1 MQLMKKLDRYIL
13 VKFLGTFLFIMMLL
27 LSITIVIDMEEK
39 IDAFVNNHATVKI
52 VVFDYLIYFIP
63 YITSLIG
70 PFFILVSVIFFTS
83 QLAERSEIIAILNS
97 GTSFYR
103 MLYPYLLGATI
114 LAGIFYI
121 ANNYAVPYANK
132 KRIQFENKYV
142 SKPPEGLRYNFHR
155 TIAPGTIIYMENYKP
170 SEGSGFKFSI
180 DKFVDGRLV
189 YKLRS
194 DKIDWVK
201 KTSHWRVSNYYI
213 RELDPAGDRLT
224 SGQVMDTVF
233 PFKPDDFTFSENK
246 KEVMTTPELK
256 EYIDYMYKSGQ
267 PDIEFYEVEKY
278 RRTSSSFSIYILTLI
293 GVSVASRKVRGGLG
307 WHIVLGIGLS
317 ALYEVIMKFTITF
330 STNASLPPV
339 LGVWIPNLL
348 YACLALY
355 LLKKAP
361 K

>member
-1 MQLMKKLDRYIL
+1 MKKLDRYIL
-13 VKFLGTFLFIMMLL
+13 WKFLGTFLFIMMLL

-39 IDAFVNNHATVKI
+39 IDAFVNNHATFKL
-52 VVFDYLIYFIP
+52 VVFDYLIYFIL

-103 MLYPYLLGATI
+103 MLYPYMVGATI
-114 LAGIFYI
+114 LATVFYLG
-121 ANNYAVPYANK
+121 NNYFVPYANK
-132 KRIQFENKYV
+132 RRIQFENTYV
-142 SKPPEGLRYNFHR
+142 SKPSEGLRFNFHR

-170 SEGSGFKFSI
+170 SDGSGFKFSI
-180 DKFVDGRLV
+180 DKFVNGKLV

-194 DKIDWVK
+194 EKIDWIK
-201 KTSHWRVSNYYI
+201 KTNRWRIGNYYI
-213 RELDPAGDRLT
+213 RELGPDGDRIS
-224 SGQVMDTVF
+224 SGIQMDTVF
-233 PFKPDDFTFSENK
+233 AFKPEDFIFSENK

-278 RRTSSSFSIYILTLI
+278 RRTSSCFSIYILTLI

-307 WHIVLGIGLS
+307 YHIVMGIGLS
-317 ALYEVIMKFTITF
+317 ALYEIVMKFTVTF

-339 LGVWIPNLL
+339 LGVWLPNIL
-348 YACLALY
+348 YAGLAFY
-355 LLKKAP
+355 LIRKAP

>member
-1 MQLMKKLDRYIL
+1 MKKLDRYIL
-13 VKFLGTFLFIMMLL
+13 WKFLGTFLFIMMLL

-39 IDAFVNNHATVKI
+39 IDAFVNNHASFRI
-52 VVFDYLIYFIP
+52 VLTQYLIYFIP

-103 MLYPYLLGATI
+103 MLYPYMVGATV
-114 LAGIFYI
+114 LATIFYLG
-121 ANNYAVPYANK
+121 NNYAVPYANK
-132 KRIQFENKYV
+132 KRLQFEDTYV
-142 SKPPEGLRYNFHR
+142 SKPFEGLRFNFHR
-155 TIAPGTIIYMENYKP
+155 TIEPGTIIYIENYKP
-170 SEGSGFKFSI
+170 TDGSGFKFSV
-180 DKFVDGRLV
+180 DKFVDGKLV

-194 DKIDWVK
+194 EKIDWQPKTK
-201 KTSHWRVSNYYI
+201 KWRIANYYI
-213 RELDPAGDRLT
+213 RELSPNGDKITKGFML
-224 SGQVMDTVF
+224 DTAF
-233 PFKPDDFTFSENK
+233 SFKPEDFTFSENK

-256 EYIDYMYKSGQ
+256 EYIDYMHRSGQ
-267 PDIEFYEVEKY
+267 PDIEFYEVERY
-278 RRTSSSFSIYILTLI
+278 RRTSTSFSIYIFTLI

-307 WHIVLGIGLS
+307 WHIVLGIGLC

-348 YACLALY
+348 YAGLAFY
-355 LLKKAP
+355 LIKKAP